1 MDGSVVVRTFPR
13 DTPPAELSET
23 ERIAASTVAAAYR
36 DFEDSIATKRE
47 KREREKRE
55 RERKTENARS
65 RVASAL
71 REKEKKEAAAAV
83 SAAVP
88 AAVVKTIVA
97 AGALITAQERWA
109 VEEVC
114 IASDIDAEHE
124 AVRGEKGEKGER
136 KEEGGDGNDEHSD
149 GEGEEE
155 EWECEH
161 CGVGYDTFEEAT
173 RCEALH

>member
-1 MDGSVVVRTFPR
+1 MGGGVVVRTFPG
-13 DTPPAELSET
+13 DTPAAELSET
-23 ERIAASTVAAAYR
+23 ERIATSTVAAAYR

-47 KREREKRE
+47 KREREKSE
-55 RERKTENARS
+55 REKARS

-71 REKEKKEAAAAV
+71 REKEKKEAEAVSAAV
-83 SAAVP
+83 SAAV
-88 AAVVKTIVA
+88 VKAIVA
-97 AGALITAQERWA
+97 EGALITAQEKQT

-114 IASDIDAEHE
+114 IASEHE
-124 AVRGEKGEKGER
+124 AVRGGEKGETGEK
-136 KEEGGDGNDEHSD
+136 KEEDGDGNDDDSD